1 MSFFL
6 KAYLPPAQ
14 TSRIAAAL
22 VTLALAACA
31 SFPASPPQT
40 VPAPAPAPA
49 PEPAPVPAP
58 PPVVTFPAE
67 DELPAMHATGGDP
80 DSVTNVT
87 LQLRSEYGDLWERI
101 RRGFTLADLDT
112 PQVKQAEEWYAS
124 RPDYMARMIE
134 RSCRYLYYIVTEVEK
149 RGMPLEAALLPMI
162 ESAYN
167 PMAYSSG
174 RASGIWQFI
183 PSTGKSYGMKQTW
196 WMDERRDV
204 VAATGGALDYLQ
216 KLHAEFDDWYLALAA
231 YNWGEGSVRRA
242 IAANQKRG
250 LPTDYLSLSMPAETR
265 NYVPKL
271 QAVKNIVRDPEAYN
285 LELAHI
291 PEAPYFT
298 VVRTTRKMDVKI
310 AAELAEMPLDE
321 FLSLNPQ
328 HNRPVIAGAD
338 ETTILLP
345 YDKAELFASK
355 LALSHQPM
363 VTWQA
368 YRTKPN
374 ETLPLLAAR
383 FGLSLETLRTVNGIG
398 ARANVPVG
406 HALLVPTQAP
416 SDATMASLQNAVF
429 TTVPSG
435 RTLYHRVRNGETLS
449 SIASRYAVTAQD
461 LKQWNSGMN
470 PKMVAGQR
478 LRVISDVASPGTR
491 SKQRK
496 TTSVRPAHAVS
507 KKASSPKQA
516 AIKGQLL
523 PVKHL

>member
-1 MSFFL
+1 
-6 KAYLPPAQ
+6 
-14 TSRIAAAL
+14 
-22 VTLALAACA
+22 
-31 SFPASPPQT
+31 
-40 VPAPAPAPA
+40 
-49 PEPAPVPAP
+49 
-58 PPVVTFPAE
+58 
-67 DELPAMHATGGDP
+67 
-80 DSVTNVT
+80 
-87 LQLRSEYGDLWERI
+87 
-101 RRGFTLADLDT
+101 
-112 PQVKQAEEWYAS
+112 
-124 RPDYMARMIE
+124 
-134 RSCRYLYYIVTEVEK
+134 
-149 RGMPLEAALLPMI
+149 MI

-167 PMAYSSG
+167 PMAYSTS

-204 VAATGGALDYLQ
+204 VAATTGALDYLQ
-216 KLHAEFDDWYLALAA
+216 RLHAEFDDWYLALAA

-250 LPTDYLSLSMPAETR
+250 LPTDYLSLPMPAETR

-368 YRTKPN
+368 YKTKPN
-374 ETLPLLAAR
+374 ETLPQLAAR

-461 LKQWNSGMN
+461 LKAWNAGN
-470 PKMVAGQR
+470 PKIIAGQR
-478 LRVISDVASPGTR
+478 LRVISDVASTGT
-491 SKQRK
+491 KQRK
-496 TTSVRPAHAVS
+496 AKSVRPAHAIS
-507 KKASSPKQA
+507 KKAASPKPA
-516 AIKGQLL
+516 AVKGQLL
-523 PVKHL
+523 PAKNL